1 MSPANPLG
9 EFLRACRSQLTPAD
23 VGLGLGPGGRHRRVA
38 GLRREEV
45 SVLSQVSVDYYS
57 RLEQGRE
64 RHPSPRTAEALAK
77 ALRLDPDTRNRLFL
91 LAGLDPRLCSDD
103 TRGHAHP
110 ELLRLLETANPS
122 AAYALS
128 PSFDVLAANAEA
140 RALLSPLG
148 GVGGG
153 GGVGGV
159 GGPAGVGGSAGVD
172 AGASGSAGGQLNL
185 IRALFT
191 HPQAKSY
198 YTEWPLAVTAS
209 LHALR
214 LNAAR
219 LPGDIAIADL
229 VADLSAGVADFA
241 TAWRDGSAAVLERA
255 YGTVVHPEAGRVAL
269 TYRVRGHPAAPG
281 QRLLV
286 GTPAPGSRSVE
297 ALVYLAAMAER

>member
-1 MSPANPLG
+1 MG

-23 VGLGLGPGGRHRRVA
+23 VGLGPGPGGRHRRVA

-64 RHPSPRTAEALAK
+64 RHPSPRIAEALAK
-77 ALRLDPDTRNRLFL
+77 GLRLDPDTRNRLFL
-91 LAGLDPRLCSDD
+91 LAGLDPHLRSDD
-103 TRGHAHP
+103 TRGHTHP
-110 ELLRLLETANPS
+110 ELLHLLERASPS

-148 GVGGG
+148 GVGG
-153 GGVGGV
+153 VGGV
-159 GGPAGVGGSAGVD
+159 GRISGSAGVGGSAGVD
-172 AGASGSAGGQLNL
+172 AGAGASGSAGGQLNL

-198 YTEWPLAVTAS
+198 YAEWPLAVTAS
-209 LHALR
+209 LYALR
-214 LNAAR
+214 LNAVR
-219 LPGDIAIADL
+219 LPGDMAIADL

-241 TAWRDGSAAVLERA
+241 TAWRDGSAAALERA
-255 YGTVVHPEAGRVAL
+255 YGTVVHPDAGRVAL
-269 TYRVRGHPAAPG
+269 TYRVQGHPAAPG

-286 GTPAPGSRSVE
+286 GTPAPGSRSAE